1 MAFRHSAREA
11 RVAAP
16 FHIID
21 GYNLLHAAGLGRPTY
36 GPGDLER
43 VRNRL
48 LSHLRTHLAAAERA
62 RTTVVFDAR
71 DAPPDRPRRFAV
83 EGMTILF
90 AAGSGDADAEIERL
104 IAAHSAP
111 RRIRVVSSDHRLQKA
126 ARRRRAVAVDCEAF
140 LARLDRRGPV
150 DDESAVTRRRQDEPK
165 YGGGVSETETNHWL
179 RVFGDALA
187 VRDAIEKPDEPAPA
201 DAAPPERRRETKRTA
216 DGARTK
222 RGPRRRRRDD
232 VPADQDGGAAPAE
245 EAIGRDEVAF
255 WQARIDELGRESVD
269 PAGPAAENPG

>member
-1 MAFRHSAREA
+1 M
-11 RVAAP
+11 AAP

-21 GYNLLHAAGLGRPTY
+21 GYNLLHAAGLGRMRY

-48 LSHLRTHLAAAERA
+48 LSHLRTHLGVEERA

-90 AAGSGDADAEIERL
+90 AASGGDADAEIERL

-126 ARRRRAVAVDCEAF
+126 ARRRRAAAVDCEVF
-140 LARLDRRGPV
+140 LAKLDRRGPI
-150 DDESAVTRRRQDEPK
+150 DDAQSAAQNRRPPGAK
-165 YGGGVSETETNHWL
+165 YGGDVSAVETDHWL
-179 RVFGDALA
+179 RVFGDALSVA
-187 VRDAIEKPDEPAPA
+187 GGVNEPENPAPTKAAAAGERRTTKPPAGRKGRQPGRRPSRRSTA
-201 DAAPPERRRETKRTA
+201 DAQSEP
-216 DGARTK
+216 
-222 RGPRRRRRDD
+222 DD
-232 VPADQDGGAAPAE
+232 ATSSEDAVGG
-245 EAIGRDEVAF
+245 DEVAF
-255 WQARIDELGRESVD
+255 WQARVEELRRESVD